1 MNFLT
6 EKMNDLM
13 QRTLVLDTKVETMM
27 RNACLDIQSPRLV
40 SAHRMPKGT
49 VQRLFLEN
57 NRNSITCLHK
67 TKGKIILSVNK
78 FKSLQMNVFDQVE

>member
-13 QRTLVLDTKVETMM
+13 QRTLVLDTKVETM
-27 RNACLDIQSPRLV
+27 IQSPMLV

-49 VQRLFLEN
+49 VQGRSAIGE
-57 NRNSITCLHK
+57 
-67 TKGKIILSVNK
+67 
-78 FKSLQMNVFDQVE
+78 Q